1 MRRIVIELSDKEV
14 EIGKGIH
21 MTLVEQASPSEE
33 ELCRKVIQEVKRQC
47 DMPEQLEHRPCLN
60 KASINDKGLKE
71 IMFKLS
77 DLDIN
82 EVNAARCVKHGHPIV
97 NILLDEI
104 IRQTKEYPQQKFI
117 SIEPE
122 VKTIKDMEVLQELVD
137 ELKRQAEPD
146 KGVTVEVYEKDDRP
160 DACRYAYVA
169 ERLINKH
176 KEDANMKKSGKKYDK
191 SDKRRAKA
199 KLQQVTVLMSRVHA
213 TMSNMAVYPDMYASL
228 QALYCQ
234 GKYTMV
240 SNVCDAI
247 LNSAV
252 DF

>member
-47 DMPEQLEHRPCLN
+47 DMPEQH
-60 KASINDKGLKE
+60 
-71 IMFKLS
+71 
-77 DLDIN
+77 
-82 EVNAARCVKHGHPIV
+82 
-97 NILLDEI
+97 
-104 IRQTKEYPQQKFI
+104 FI

-137 ELKRQAEPD
+137 ELKRQAEPA
-146 KGVTVEVYEKDDRP
+146 TVEVYEKDDRP
-160 DACRYAYVA
+160 DAYRYAYVA

-176 KEDANMKKSGKKYDK
+176 KEDANMKKSGKKHDK

-199 KLQQVTVLMSRVHA
+199 NLQQVTVLMSRVPA

-240 SNVCDAI
+240 SNVCNAI
-247 LNSAV
+247 LNSSI